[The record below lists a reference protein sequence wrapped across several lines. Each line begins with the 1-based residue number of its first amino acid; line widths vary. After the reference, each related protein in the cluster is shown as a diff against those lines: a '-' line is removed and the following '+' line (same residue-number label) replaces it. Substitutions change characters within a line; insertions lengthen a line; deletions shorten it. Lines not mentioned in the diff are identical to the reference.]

1 MTRFIHGQNELDKAI
16 QTTEKLFYGN
26 AAENIREL
34 NEEELLQS
42 LEGVPVFEVAE
53 EAFVNGINVVSL
65 MAETGVFPSK
75 GDARKMIQGGGVS
88 VNKEKLEDVNAVIDN
103 TYLLHGK
110 YLLIQKGKKNFY
122 LIKGA

>member
-1 MTRFIHGQNELDKAI
+1 MLIDPSF
-16 QTTEKLFYGN
+16 
-26 AAENIREL
+26 
-34 NEEELLQS
+34 S
-42 LEGVPVFEVAE
+42 LH
-53 EAFVNGINVVSL
+53 FVNGINVVSL